1 MAVLGA
7 SAALL
12 LARQLKNMRGEDQI
26 NGISVGLV
34 DDNDIFRWE
43 VALMLDEE
51 IPLYG
56 GGFFR
61 ARLGFPKE
69 YPLLPPEMKFET
81 PIFHPN
87 GKLLSL

>member
-12 LARQLKNMRGEDQI
+12 LGRQLKNMRGVDQI
-26 NGISVGLV
+26 DGISVGLV
-34 DDNDIFRWE
+34 DDKDVFYWE

-56 GGFFR
+56 GSF
-61 ARLGFPKE
+61 
-69 YPLLPPEMKFET
+69 
-81 PIFHPN
+81 
-87 GKLLSL
+87 SLEDEWNFS